1 MRKLIITTLL
11 AGMAAFTSIQ
21 TSFAAGVGGV
31 GARNPGI
38 TSGSSSTTTGVGN
51 GGLGNQAGSIAA
63 GANSAL
69 NPSGNSFIAPP
80 PGEAIGGGKAFGG
93 APRR

>member
-21 TSFAAGVGGV
+21 ISYAAGVGGV
-31 GARNPGI
+31 GAGNPGI
-38 TSGSSSTTTGVGN
+38 NTGSTTTTGMGN
-51 GGLGNQAGSIAA
+51 GGLSNEAGSIAA

-69 NPSGNSFIAPP
+69 NPSGNSFLVPP
-80 PGEAIGGGKAFGG
+80 AGEEIGRAHV
-93 APRR
+93 